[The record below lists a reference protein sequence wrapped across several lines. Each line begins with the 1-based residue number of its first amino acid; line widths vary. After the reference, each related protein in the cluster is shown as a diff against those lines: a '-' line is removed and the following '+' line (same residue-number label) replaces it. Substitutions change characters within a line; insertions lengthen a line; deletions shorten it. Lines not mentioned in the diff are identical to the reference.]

1 MPCIIN
7 DFYTTIAENGGPLR
21 ERENKIVSD
30 LIRFYYPLKLGE
42 CEVDSNYNYAFISKN
57 YFTNEPDTFL
67 LYIGDACVKFPVTM
81 VDTVIKNVKLVM
93 EQYDNDLHEE
103 QLADE
108 RSTDAE

>member
-1 MPCIIN
+1 MN
-7 DFYTTIAENGGPLR
+7 LSFRTDKDTEYGNVAEYHHI
-21 ERENKIVSD
+21 KDATVV
-30 LIRFYYPLKLGE
+30 E
-42 CEVDSNYNYAFISKN
+42 CEVDTNYTYAFISKN
-57 YFTNEPDTFL
+57 YFTNDPDTFL